1 MHYVQYSDESGIRVS
16 SIQMVTVIEK
26 YLDSHL
32 HLGLL
37 EREIKTS
44 DLCVLDTSGH
54 LLSGDGAVKSV
65 TVDLRIEQNETA

>member
-1 MHYVQYSDESGIRVS
+1 MVSYQISTAVKKKFLMVDEWVVQ
-16 SIQMVTVIEK
+16 EK

-65 TVDLRIEQNETA
+65 TVDLRIEQNETV

>member
-1 MHYVQYSDESGIRVS
+1 MVSYQISTAVKKKFLMVDEWVVQ
-16 SIQMVTVIEK
+16 EK

-54 LLSGDGAVKSV
+54 LLSGNGAVKSV
-65 TVDLRIEQNETA
+65 TVDLRIEQNETV